1 MKEINLK
8 LETKTI
14 ECEVFQIKTAITVEE
29 GTPEIVIPKKIRKQ
43 VEKLLIDELKNSK
56 PGSFPYSIY
65 EEELNKIK
73 QLPQTQTSLMKQ
85 CEILR
90 IFANKLGLYDAA
102 DFLRN
107 DR

>member
-1 MKEINLK
+1 MNSNKPQNSQLNINA
-8 LETKTI
+8 
-14 ECEVFQIKTAITVEE
+14 IK
-29 GTPEIVIPKKIRKQ
+29 
-43 VEKLLIDELKNSK
+43 N
-56 PGSFPYSIY
+56 SFPYSIY
-65 EEELNKIK
+65 EEELNKMK

-107 DR
+107 DH

>member
-1 MKEINLK
+1 MSAE
-8 LETKTI
+8 KTS
-14 ECEVFQIKTAITVEE
+14 
-29 GTPEIVIPKKIRKQ
+29 
-43 VEKLLIDELKNSK
+43 LKNENQPSCLGVVS
-56 PGSFPYSIY
+56 GSFPYSIY

>member
-1 MKEINLK
+1 MNRKEIKEFLETLHFHGYIDHDITK
-8 LETKTI
+8 LEN
-14 ECEVFQIKTAITVEE
+14 
-29 GTPEIVIPKKIRKQ
+29 
-43 VEKLLIDELKNSK
+43 LIDDYYPKQLPQADVS
-56 PGSFPYSIY
+56 GSFPYSIY
-65 EEELNKIK
+65 EEELNKIT

>member
-1 MKEINLK
+1 MDERDYKAMN
-8 LETKTI
+8 
-14 ECEVFQIKTAITVEE
+14 EE
-29 GTPEIVIPKKIRKQ
+29 LNQPSCLGAV
-43 VEKLLIDELKNSK
+43 S
-56 PGSFPYSIY
+56 GSFPYSIY

-90 IFANKLGLYDAA
+90 IFTNKLGLYDAA

>member
-43 VEKLLIDELKNSK
+43 IEKLLIEELKK
-56 PGSFPYSIY
+56 
-65 EEELNKIK
+65 LK
-73 QLPQTQTSLMKQ
+73 
-85 CEILR
+85 EIL
-90 IFANKLGLYDAA
+90 
-102 DFLRN
+102 
-107 DR
+107 

>member
-1 MKEINLK
+1 MNRVNENLN
-8 LETKTI
+8 EA
-14 ECEVFQIKTAITVEE
+14 E
-29 GTPEIVIPKKIRKQ
+29 
-43 VEKLLIDELKNSK
+43 NSALNIGAVS
-56 PGSFPYSIY
+56 GSFPYSIY